1 MLYLFV
7 DINKCWYG
15 YYINKRKAN
24 KMQTL
29 KEQNIDTK
37 KIDYISFER
46 PTDCMVILFKDG
58 SSMLKTFDRL
68 SNKQIKMLEKFEKT
82 NLDIEFEEL
91 N

>member
-1 MLYLFV
+1 M
-7 DINKCWYG
+7 INE
-15 YYINKRKAN
+15 REN

-37 KIDYISFER
+37 KINYISFER
-46 PTDCMVILFKDG
+46 PTDCMVILFQDG

-82 NLDIEFEEL
+82 DLDIEFKEIY
-91 N
+91 